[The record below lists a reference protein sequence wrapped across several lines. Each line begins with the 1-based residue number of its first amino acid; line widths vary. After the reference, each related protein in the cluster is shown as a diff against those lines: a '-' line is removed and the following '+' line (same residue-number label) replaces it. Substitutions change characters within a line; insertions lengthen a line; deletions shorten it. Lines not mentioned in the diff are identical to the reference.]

1 MAQSIPVNISIA
13 DRTYRVRIDPNDEST
28 VRHSVKIINEKI
40 TEFKTNFPG
49 KDMQDYI
56 SMVLVWFATESK
68 NKNVSLPDEKNI
80 LEKLD
85 QIEKLIDSGIS

>member
-1 MAQSIPVNISIA
+1 MIPVNISIA
-13 DRTYRVRIDPNDEST
+13 DRTYRVKISPEDEST
-28 VRHSVKIINEKI
+28 VRNSVKIINDKI
-40 TEFKTNFPG
+40 TEFKTSFPG

-68 NKNVSLPDEKNI
+68 NKNVSLNDEKHL

-85 QIEKLIDSGIS
+85 QIEKLVDGSLK

>member
-1 MAQSIPVNISIA
+1 MIPVNINIA
-13 DRTYRVRIDPNDEST
+13 DRTYRVKIAPEDESS
-28 VRHSVKIINEKI
+28 VRNSVKIINDKI

-68 NKNVSLPDEKNI
+68 NKNVSLNDEKY
-80 LEKLD
+80 LLTKLD
-85 QIEKLIDSGIS
+85 QLEKIVDDSLK